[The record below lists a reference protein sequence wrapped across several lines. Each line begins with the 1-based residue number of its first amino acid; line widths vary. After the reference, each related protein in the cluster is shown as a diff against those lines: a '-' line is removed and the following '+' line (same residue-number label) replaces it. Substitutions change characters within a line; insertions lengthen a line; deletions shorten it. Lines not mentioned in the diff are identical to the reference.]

1 MQYRVEKK
9 YICTEQELQ
18 ILQTRLSA
26 LMNYD
31 KNQVTDRYL
40 IRSMY
45 FDTYDNRFFHENEA
59 GIDNRKKYR
68 IRTYNCEAGNIRLEI
83 KSKLHGYT
91 HKDQCTISKELYEQL
106 SRGQLP
112 KYEKSFEQPMQAFFL
127 EMAQHMLKP
136 VIIIEYERT
145 AFVSE
150 IGNVR
155 ITFDRNIS
163 ASREM
168 THFFDKNLR
177 KMPLMSGGHHILEV
191 KYDELIPDYI
201 NQVLELGRLEQ
212 TTFSKYYI
220 ARQMI
225 GDF

>member
-59 GIDNRKKYR
+59 GIDDRKKYR

-83 KSKLHGYT
+83 KSKLHG
-91 HKDQCTISKELYEQL
+91 L
-106 SRGQLP
+106 SL
-112 KYEKSFEQPMQAFFL
+112 
-127 EMAQHMLKP
+127 
-136 VIIIEYERT
+136 I
-145 AFVSE
+145 
-150 IGNVR
+150 
-155 ITFDRNIS
+155 
-163 ASREM
+163 
-168 THFFDKNLR
+168 
-177 KMPLMSGGHHILEV
+177 HI
-191 KYDELIPDYI
+191 
-201 NQVLELGRLEQ
+201 
-212 TTFSKYYI
+212 
-220 ARQMI
+220 
-225 GDF
+225 